1 MKDKPVRRKVAWGI
15 TGSGD
20 KIRETFNV
28 MRGLKEEYGD
38 VEVEVFLSKAGELV
52 TRFYKLDEGLKEAF
66 PKVFVEKSANSPFLA
81 ARLQMGEF
89 DFLLIAPATSN
100 TVAKLAHGVADTLL
114 TNSALQALKAY
125 VPVHIMPVDYREG
138 TTVTKLPD
146 GRDLKLRVRK
156 EDAANV
162 QRIAEM
168 DDVHTFE
175 RPEEIAG
182 IFRRYYAAPDPAP
195 DGK

>member
-1 MKDKPVRRKVAWGI
+1 MSDRNVRRKVAWGI

-20 KIRETFNV
+20 KIRETFNT
-28 MRGLKEEYGD
+28 MKGLREEHGD

-52 TRFYKLDEGLKEAF
+52 TRFYRLEEELRETF
-66 PKVFVEKSANSPFLA
+66 PKTFVEKSANSPFLA
-81 ARLQMGEF
+81 ARLQLGEF

-114 TNSALQALKAY
+114 TNSALQALKTY

-146 GRDLKLRVRK
+146 GREMRLRVRK
-156 EDAANV
+156 EDAANA
-162 QRIAEM
+162 QRISEM
-168 DDVHTFE
+168 DGVHAFE
-175 RPEEIAG
+175 RPEEIED
-182 IFRRYYAAPDPAP
+182 IFRRYYTDPDSSV
-195 DGK
+195 D

>member
-1 MKDKPVRRKVAWGI
+1 MSDRPVRRKVAWGI

-28 MRGLKEEYGD
+28 MRDLREQHGD

-52 TRFYKLDEGLKEAF
+52 TRFYKLDEELRETF
-66 PKVFVEKSANSPFLA
+66 PRTFVAKSANSPFLA
-81 ARLQMGEF
+81 ARLQLGEF

-100 TVAKLAHGVADTLL
+100 TVAKLAHGVADTML

-146 GRDLKLRVRK
+146 GREMRLRVRK
-156 EDAANV
+156 EDAANA
-162 QRIAEM
+162 QRISEM
-168 DDVHTFE
+168 DGVHAFE
-175 RPEEIAG
+175 HPEEIAD
-182 IFRRYYAAPDPAP
+182 IFHMYYADPDPAA
-195 DGK
+195 DGL